1 MAITLILVIFIII
14 VERYANR
21 SDTKKIEEKK
31 LPEDDDAENKKSF
44 FSNED
49 MFKRT
54 TTQRSMT
61 VKLKTVKTSDLDMS
75 SNAAQDFLSS
85 FDSANNDDD
94 IEDSRTKIT
103 S

>member
-1 MAITLILVIFIII
+1 MSVVFPGEMAITVLLVITILII
-14 VERYANR
+14 ERYANR
-21 SDTKKIEEKK
+21 SDTKKVEEKK
-31 LPEDDDAENKKSF
+31 LVEDATEHKKSF

-75 SNAAQDFLSS
+75 SSAAQEFLSS
-85 FDSANNDDD
+85 FGDEHESED
-94 IEDSRTKIT
+94 IE
-103 S
+103 